1 MERERRSKEAAC
13 VARPQKAQ
21 QGERLVYSKWE
32 KAQKHCRVEN
42 MPEDAQLLE
51 LG

>member
-1 MERERRSKEAAC
+1 MKLKEREEAAC

-21 QGERLVYSKWE
+21 QKGRLACPNWE
-32 KAQKHCRVEN
+32 KVQEYCGVEN
-42 MPEDAQLLE
+42 VPEDAQLLE